1 MWQPEFHFIRPWWL
15 LALLPWFGILIGVIK
30 RKLAKGNWTSVCD
43 EALLPFI
50 LKDKPIPS
58 SRIPLMTGALAGL
71 LTVVALAGPTWE
83 RMPSPVFRN
92 DSGLVIA
99 LDLSRSMDAND
110 ITPSRLIRARFKIAD
125 ILNRRKDGQTALLV
139 YAGDAFTVTPLTND
153 TNNIASQL
161 SALTT
166 DIMPEQGSRADLA
179 VKNAVALLNQAGL
192 QQGHVLLIT
201 DEVDTAQ
208 FSAVKAALG
217 EYKLSVLGVGT
228 AEGAP
233 IKAPEGGFLKDNQGK
248 LIVPQLNAAD
258 LAGLAKQGSGV
269 YETITANDSDSDR
282 LLVFFDSHLQ
292 SETAQKS
299 DLMLNQWRE
308 MGPYLL
314 LLILPL
320 AALSFRKGLL
330 SICLVLMLP
339 WPKTSEAFEW
349 QDLWKTKDQ
358 QAQQAFRNQQY
369 DEAASQFDQSDWKA
383 AAHYR
388 AGQYEEA
395 LESLKDTNEL
405 KGLYNKGNALARLGR
420 FDEAIKAYDEVLK
433 RNPDHEDAKHNK
445 ELVEKAK
452 EQQQNQPQDQQE
464 NKDDKQQNSEK
475 ESKPDKNGDAS
486 ENSEDKSPSSDSKQ
500 PEEQQK
506 NEQEQQQQQSS
517 DSEQQNKDHQNDKAA
532 EESEAESKQN
542 EDQTKPD
549 EKPAEEASG
558 KDEAELANEQWLK
571 RIPDDPS
578 GLLKRKF
585 KYQYGQRGRQP
596 VNKDEW

>member
-1 MWQPEFHFIRPWWL
+1 
-15 LALLPWFGILIGVIK
+15 
-30 RKLAKGNWTSVCD
+30 
-43 EALLPFI
+43 
-50 LKDKPIPS
+50 
-58 SRIPLMTGALAGL
+58 
-71 LTVVALAGPTWE
+71 
-83 RMPSPVFRN
+83 
-92 DSGLVIA
+92 
-99 LDLSRSMDAND
+99 
-110 ITPSRLIRARFKIAD
+110 
-125 ILNRRKDGQTALLV
+125 
-139 YAGDAFTVTPLTND
+139 
-153 TNNIASQL
+153 
-161 SALTT
+161 
-166 DIMPEQGSRADLA
+166 
-179 VKNAVALLNQAGL
+179 
-192 QQGHVLLIT
+192 
-201 DEVDTAQ
+201 
-208 FSAVKAALG
+208 
-217 EYKLSVLGVGT
+217 VGT

-258 LAGLAKQGSGV
+258 LAGLAKQGSGI
-269 YETITANDSDSDR
+269 YETMTANDSDSDR

-292 SETAQKS
+292 NETTQKS
-299 DLMLNQWRE
+299 DLILDQWWE

-320 AALSFRKGLL
+320 AASSFRKGLL
-330 SICLVLMLP
+330 SICLIFMLP
-339 WPKTSEAFEW
+339 WPGTSEAFEW

-358 QAQQAFRNQQY
+358 QAQQSFQNQQY
-369 DEAASQFDQSDWKA
+369 DAAASQFDQSDWKA

-388 AGQYEEA
+388 AGKYEQA

-433 RNPDHEDAKHNK
+433 RDPDYEDAKHNK
-445 ELVEKAK
+445 ELVEKEK
-452 EQQQNQPQDQQE
+452 EQQQNQPQDKQD
-464 NKDDKQQNSEK
+464 NKDDKQQNSEN
-475 ESKPDKNGDAS
+475 ESKQDKNGDAS

-500 PEEQQK
+500 QEEQQK
-506 NEQEQQQQQSS
+506 EQEQQSS

-532 EESEAESKQN
+532 EESEAASKQN
-542 EDQTKPD
+542 EDQAKPD
-549 EKPAEEASG
+549 EKPSTVKPAEEASG